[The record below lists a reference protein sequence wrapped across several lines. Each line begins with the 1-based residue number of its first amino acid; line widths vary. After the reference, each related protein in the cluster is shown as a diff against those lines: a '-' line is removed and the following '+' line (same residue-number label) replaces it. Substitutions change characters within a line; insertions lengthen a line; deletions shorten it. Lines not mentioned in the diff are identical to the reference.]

1 MCGKAKNRDILLDL
15 PAKYGIWFSIR
26 IISNPSGSAGV
37 MDRITYSTF
46 EIGRCILGRLPYG
59 KDFVK
64 TMEDFCVRNSIHSA
78 VFSVIGAVMS
88 VTLGS
93 YDQKQQVYVTFKKEE
108 PLEIVHCTGNV
119 SLKDG
124 KVAVHAHAVLAD
136 MNGQTI
142 GGHIFSETEV
152 YAGEVYIQ
160 ELLGKPLERESDNK
174 TGLLLWRKDC

>member
-1 MCGKAKNRDILLDL
+1 
-15 PAKYGIWFSIR
+15 
-26 IISNPSGSAGV
+26 
-37 MDRITYSTF
+37 MDRITHSPF
-46 EIGRCILGRLPYG
+46 EIGRCMLGRLPYG
-59 KDFVK
+59 KDLVN
-64 TMEDFCVRNSIHSA
+64 TIEDFCVRNSIQTG

-93 YDQKQQVYVTFKKEE
+93 YDQNQQVYVTLKREE

-142 GGHIFSETEV
+142 GGHIFSETVV
-152 YAGEVYIQ
+152 YAGEIYIQ
-160 ELLGKPLERESDNK
+160 ELLGKPLEREYDEK
-174 TGLLLWRKDC
+174 TGLSLWKEC

>member
-1 MCGKAKNRDILLDL
+1 MDT
-15 PAKYGIWFSIR
+15 
-26 IISNPSGSAGV
+26 ISHSA
-37 MDRITYSTF
+37 F
-46 EIGRCILGRLPYG
+46 ETGRCILGRLPYG

-64 TMEDFCVRNSIHSA
+64 TIQDFCVQESIQTG

-93 YDQKQQVYVTFKKEE
+93 YDQNQQVYVTFKKEE

-124 KVAVHAHAVLAD
+124 KVAVHAHAVLSD

-142 GGHIFSETEV
+142 GGHVFSGTVV
-152 YAGEVYIQ
+152 YAGEIYIQ
-160 ELLGKPLERESDNK
+160 ELLGKPLERKYDDT
-174 TGLLLWRKDC
+174 TGLSLWKEC

>member
-1 MCGKAKNRDILLDL
+1 
-15 PAKYGIWFSIR
+15 
-26 IISNPSGSAGV
+26 
-37 MDRITYSTF
+37 MDRITHSPF
-46 EIGRCILGRLPYG
+46 EIGRCMLGRLPYG
-59 KDFVK
+59 KDFVN
-64 TMEDFCVRNSIHSA
+64 TIEDFCVQNSIQTG

-93 YDQKQQVYVTFKKEE
+93 YDQNQQVYVTFKREG

-142 GGHIFSETEV
+142 GGHIFSETVV
-152 YAGEVYIQ
+152 YAGEIHVQ
-160 ELLGKPLERESDNK
+160 ELLGKPLEREYDEK
-174 TGLLLWRKDC
+174 TGLSLWKEC